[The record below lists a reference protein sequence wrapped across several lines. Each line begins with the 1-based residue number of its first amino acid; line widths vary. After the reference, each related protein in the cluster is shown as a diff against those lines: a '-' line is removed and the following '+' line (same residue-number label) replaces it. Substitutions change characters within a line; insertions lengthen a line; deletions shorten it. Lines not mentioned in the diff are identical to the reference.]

1 MLDSFPLL
9 TSFQNDSLA
18 SSKGEKHFCH
28 CGLMN
33 LTIFVFSLLQ
43 FLSFLMLELSHPLAI
58 GSSSSLLPNLL
69 DMTLVIFDRNLP
81 SELKYD
87 LNRQNGPW
95 ETRQG
100 VISEVLLLSLF
111 WFKCVPSPA
120 KASPTRLLAPSWLEC
135 SRTLPPLAVL
145 L

>member
-1 MLDSFPLL
+1 MIAAVVTQYLDPLLHVDIPILKFYFHLLARIFVYRETPLHQLFDKGRQMLDSFPLL

-87 LNRQNGPW
+87 LNRQNGP
-95 ETRQG
+95 
-100 VISEVLLLSLF
+100 
-111 WFKCVPSPA
+111 
-120 KASPTRLLAPSWLEC
+120 
-135 SRTLPPLAVL
+135 
-145 L
+145 